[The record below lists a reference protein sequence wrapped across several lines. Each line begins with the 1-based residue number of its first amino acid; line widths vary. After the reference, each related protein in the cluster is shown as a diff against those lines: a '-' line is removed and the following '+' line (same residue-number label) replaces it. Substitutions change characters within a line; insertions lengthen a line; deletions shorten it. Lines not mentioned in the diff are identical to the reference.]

1 MTNRRAWAGAALL
14 SGLLAACGGASDGDQ
29 NPKVKFTKM
38 VSFGDSLSD
47 VGSYA
52 TPALVASTG
61 GGKYTVNGP
70 SVKIWIEQLSATL
83 GLGAVCAAQIG
94 LQSSGPLAALAAP
107 TTNVANCYGY
117 GQGGARVTNPI
128 GVANKALAP
137 GDSGGYLGQLT
148 DPVINQL
155 TRHLTASGGSYSG
168 TELVLVLAGANDL
181 FINLGAIAAGL
192 VTPTAGVTAMGL
204 AGAELAGYVKA
215 LVLAKGAKYV
225 VVVNLP
231 DVSKTPFAYGTPAA
245 TQGLI
250 QTMASTFNAQ
260 LKAGLAGTSV
270 VQVDA
275 YTQSQNQAANPAQ
288 YGVTN
293 ATATACDLTKATLG
307 SLGCSAA
314 TLVAGDVSHYQ
325 FADTVHPT
333 PYGYQLLAQY
343 VATQMAIAGW
353 L

>member
-29 NPKVKFTKM
+29 NPKVKFTKL

-70 SVKIWIEQLSATL
+70 GAKIWVEQLSATL
-83 GLGAVCAAQIG
+83 GLGTVCAAQTG
-94 LQSSGPLAALAAP
+94 LQSIDTAAAFAAP
-107 TTNVANCYGY
+107 TVNVAGCYGY
-117 GQGGARVTNPI
+117 AEGGARVTNLI
-128 GVANKALAP
+128 GPGNKALFP
-137 GDSGGYLGQLT
+137 SDPDGKLGQLT

-250 QTMASTFNAQ
+250 QTMASTFSAQ

-314 TLVAGDVSHYQ
+314 TLIAGDVSHYL